1 MEMVRDYLPQGH
13 PQVGLVSER
22 KRRGTN
28 MIKVSN
34 RVMKSGK
41 SAGKGS
47 RSGGREEAVLQQEGV
62 VSIEIHD
69 DL

>member
-1 MEMVRDYLPQGH
+1 M
-13 PQVGLVSER
+13 GLVSER
-22 KRRGTN
+22 KRHGTN

-41 SAGKGS
+41 SVGKGS

-62 VSIEIHD
+62 VSIKIHD